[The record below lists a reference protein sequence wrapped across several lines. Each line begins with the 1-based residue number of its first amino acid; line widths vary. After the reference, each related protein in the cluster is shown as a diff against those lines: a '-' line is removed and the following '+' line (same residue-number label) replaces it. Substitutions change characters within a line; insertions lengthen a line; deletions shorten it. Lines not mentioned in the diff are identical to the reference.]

1 MISAAALALAIGTVP
16 FIFLDPE
23 TAGVSVEDLADGS
36 NALETEFEEMAAPIY
51 IHLTGFDPELE
62 RATLAYY
69 IWPTPDLA
77 LRQTSSVITKE
88 GFELMVDSHEGVIH
102 RFEPG
107 DQIGVTNATA
117 DVLSY
122 FHPEYS
128 SDVYFPFDR
137 FVLDTYAQIKVL
149 EPVSGELMPIQTV
162 DYFYEAPVP
171 GFNVRFERLAAFDI
185 DDSSDPSATLTDN
198 ILRERAEGKISFFAF
213 IERTASVKIVAIF
226 SYSFMMVVAIIVTL
240 VASRVLRTRER
251 ASINSLIWAS
261 ASVLGMLQLRS
272 MMPGSPRIGI
282 LADYLFYFPALALV
296 LYSMVALTYAW
307 ASNNKPRTEQETQGR
322 SGTWGL

>member
-1 MISAAALALAIGTVP
+1 MKIKPSLGFTLSATAIAFTIGAVP
-16 FIFLDPE
+16 FVFIDPGSS
-23 TAGVSVEDLADGS
+23 GVSVQGFADGS
-36 NALETEFEEMAAPIY
+36 NSLETEFESMAAPVY
-51 IHLTGFDPELE
+51 VQLTGFDPELE

-77 LRQTSSVITKE
+77 LRQTSSVKTKA

-107 DQIGVTNATA
+107 DQIGAIKATS

-137 FVLDTYAQIKVL
+137 YVLDTYAQIKFL
-149 EPVSGELMPIQTV
+149 DPDSGELVPIQTV
-162 DYFYEAPVP
+162 DLFYEAPVP
-171 GFNVRFERLAAFDI
+171 GFDVRFERLAAFDI
-185 DDSSDPSATLTDN
+185 DDSSDPSASLIAN
-198 ILRERAEGKISFFAF
+198 ILSERAEGKISFFAF
-213 IERTASVKIVAIF
+213 FERSTSVKMVAIF
-226 SYSFMMVVAIIVTL
+226 SYGFMVVVAIIVAL
-240 VASRVLRTRER
+240 VASRMLRSREK
-251 ASINSLIWAS
+251 ATINSLIWAS

-272 MMPGSPRIGI
+272 MMPGDPRIGI

-307 ASNNKPRTEQETQGR
+307 ASKSNSPST
-322 SGTWGL
+322 S